1 MRKWKYTIQA
11 KYFYHDKSLS
21 IQEKGKLMG
30 DAIKRLPLSK
40 IELICGYDLENLAE
54 CFKNI
59 NGYDGIPPIEEF
71 NEYMKELYDIAN
83 ASDIWIV
90 TK

>member
-11 KYFYHDKSLS
+11 KYFYHDNSLS

-30 DAIKRLPLSK
+30 AAIERLPLSK
-40 IELICGYDLENLAE
+40 IDLMCGYDLEDLAE
-54 CFKNI
+54 RFKNI
-59 NGYDGIPPIEEF
+59 TGYDGITPVEEF
-71 NEYMKELYDIAN
+71 DEYMTELYDIAD